1 MKLNNENG
9 LMALANLLINKHEA
23 KTSPID
29 HGTQYVSKSGLVCN
43 VYNTKT
49 ILIQNEKADSNLAS
63 NIRSLVDM
71 WN

>member
-9 LMALANLLINKHEA
+9 LIALVTLLINKHEA
-23 KTSPID
+23 ETFPID

-43 VYNTKT
+43 IYNTKT
-49 ILIQNEKADSNLAS
+49 VLIQNEKSDFDLA
-63 NIRSLVDM
+63 NDIRTLIDM

>member
-9 LMALANLLINKHEA
+9 LIALANLLINKYEA

-29 HGTQYVSKSGLVCN
+29 HGTQYVSLSGLVCN

-49 ILIQNEKADSNLAS
+49 ILIQNEKADPKLADD
-63 NIRSLVDM
+63 IRSLVDM